1 MLTNIKNLFKIAW
14 NCELGIIVQIILF
27 PSIAIAIL
35 YNLIRFFILQ
45 TSDFMT
51 FFSIWFLLATNHNG
65 LVFIVCV
72 YVCVYVC
79 VFIVPVWLCVRVFN
93 FNITQRKLN
102 VWTLVD
108 KYERNICRVNF
119 FCIGKP
125 FLVRCPFKL
134 CNENRQ

>member
-14 NCELGIIVQIILF
+14 NCQLGIIVQIILF
-27 PSIAIAIL
+27 PSTAIAIL
-35 YNLIRFFILQ
+35 YNFIRFFILQ

-51 FFSIWFLLATNHNG
+51 FFSICFLLATKHNG
-65 LVFIVCV
+65 LVFIVCI
-72 YVCVYVC
+72 CVC
-79 VFIVPVWLCVRVFN
+79 VFIVSVCVCVRVFN

-119 FCIGKP
+119 FCVGKP
-125 FLVRCPFKL
+125 FLFRCPFKL
-134 CNENRQ
+134 CNENPQ